1 MAHHNLT
8 SYLISKKFGWLCFLY
23 FPLWFNPK
31 IPFSSQLEEF
41 SLLMANDPDAKRL
54 LWFVFAA
61 SRGGLNRLKI
71 ISKLKKNPLN
81 TNQLA
86 KELGLD
92 YKAIQHHIKVLG
104 KNNMI
109 TKVGEKYGITFFI
122 STFLEVNME
131 SFEEIE
137 RKLDKSK

>member
-1 MAHHNLT
+1 MV
-8 SYLISKKFGWLCFLY
+8 
-23 FPLWFNPK
+23 
-31 IPFSSQLEEF
+31 
-41 SLLMANDPDAKRL
+41 NDPDAKRL

-71 ISKLKKNPLN
+71 ISKLKEKPFN

-92 YKAIQHHIKVLG
+92 YKAIQHHIRVLE

-109 TKVGEKYGITFFI
+109 TKVGEKYGVIFFI
-122 STFLEVNME
+122 STFLEVNIE
-131 SFEEIE
+131 AFEEIE

>member
-1 MAHHNLT
+1 
-8 SYLISKKFGWLCFLY
+8 
-23 FPLWFNPK
+23 
-31 IPFSSQLEEF
+31 
-41 SLLMANDPDAKRL
+41 MANDPDAKRL

-71 ISKLKKNPLN
+71 ISKLKENPFN
-81 TNQLA
+81 INQLA
-86 KELGLD
+86 NEMGLD
-92 YKAIQHHIKVLG
+92 YKAIQHHIKVLE

-109 TKVGEKYGITFFI
+109 TRIGEKYGVTYFI

-137 RKLDKSK
+137 GKLDKSK

>member
-1 MAHHNLT
+1 
-8 SYLISKKFGWLCFLY
+8 
-23 FPLWFNPK
+23 
-31 IPFSSQLEEF
+31 
-41 SLLMANDPDAKRL
+41 MANDPHTKRL
-54 LWFVFAA
+54 LWFIFAG

-71 ISKLKKNPLN
+71 ISSLKKNPSN

-92 YKAIQHHIKVLG
+92 YKAIQHHIKILE
-104 KNNMI
+104 KNNLI
-109 TKVGEKYGITFFI
+109 TKMGEKYGITYFI

-131 SFEEIE
+131 TFEEIE